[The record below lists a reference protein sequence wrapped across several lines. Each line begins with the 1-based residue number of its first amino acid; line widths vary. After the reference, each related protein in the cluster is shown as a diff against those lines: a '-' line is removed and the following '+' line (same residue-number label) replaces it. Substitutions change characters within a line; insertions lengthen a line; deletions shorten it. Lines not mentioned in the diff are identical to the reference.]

1 MGIKYL
7 DMFSGIGGFR
17 SALDRV
23 GGFECV
29 GFCEIDEKAKETYE
43 AIYDTKGELYF
54 NDAREINPN
63 ALPDI
68 DLICGGFPCQSF
80 SIAGKRGGFE
90 DTRGTLFLK
99 LPESLPLKNLNICCL
114 KMYPDCLTTTKAGHF
129 KKSSVHWMNWGTMS
143 HGKCITARISEF
155 PNQESDCIL
164 SAIIEK
170 KCEAKYLLSLK
181 QLLQI
186 LSDAY
191 EEVKVIECT
200 PLMVHQLLS
209 QARQEDLAEKQDF
222 T

>member
-1 MGIKYL
+1 MIRKENCIL
-7 DMFSGIGGFR
+7 MMH
-17 SALDRV
+17 
-23 GGFECV
+23 
-29 GFCEIDEKAKETYE
+29 EKS
-43 AIYDTKGELYF
+43 IQMH
-54 NDAREINPN
+54 
-63 ALPDI
+63 
-68 DLICGGFPCQSF
+68 FPIS
-80 SIAGKRGGFE
+80 
-90 DTRGTLFLK
+90 TLFAEDSLARAFLLLESEADLKIQEAHCSLK
-99 LPESLPLKNLNICCL
+99 LQELLPLKNLNICCL

-143 HGKCITARISEF
+143 HGKCITAKISEF
-155 PNQESDCIL
+155 PSQESDCTL

-170 KCEAKYLLSLK
+170 KCKAKYLLSLK

-186 LSDAY
+186 LSDAS